1 MTINARRN
9 LLYWSLIGLAAF
21 TIFSCGARIDKSHIL
36 VIGITGDTDS
46 INPIL
51 TRSLFGNELSQML
64 FLNLMEE
71 QPDFITFEP
80 ELAKSWEVSPDR
92 KAYTFHLRTDVYWT
106 DSTKVTA
113 DDVLFTF
120 QLQKNKDIGWSGS
133 SSKDHIADVRKLDD
147 STVVFIF
154 DRVYLDQLMDI
165 NEGVIL
171 PAHILNHLTPEEI
184 KSAPFSLM
192 PVTDGPYRLKSW
204 MPNQYIELEA
214 NDLFYDASL
223 PNIKSIV
230 FKIVPDKYQL
240 LNQLKTG
247 EVHFVEGVPA
257 KEISSGE
264 DGYSGIVFQHF
275 PYLQYVQI
283 FWNMKK
289 PLFQDVRIRKAMT
302 LAIDRQA
309 LVNFLLTGYGKVCRG
324 PIHPQLWAYNPNL
337 EDVPYNP
344 EKAKML
350 LKECGFQDND
360 QNGFLEKDGQEI
372 SFTLMTNIGSE
383 TKEDAQ
389 VMIQEMLKKIGVRV
403 VIQRFEW
410 SVFVD
415 RVVARDFDAVL
426 MSMMSATKVDL
437 FPAWHSSMSGPEG
450 FNLSCY
456 ANTEVDRL
464 LETARALADQ
474 DEAKNLWYHFQDII
488 SRDVPGTFLWVP
500 ERVVGLDKRIKN
512 VRFSPASAYFN
523 LPEWSFE

>member
-1 MTINARRN
+1 MINARRN
-9 LLYWSLIGLAAF
+9 LLYWSFIGLAAF
-21 TIFSCGARIDKSHIL
+21 TIFSCVARIDKNRIL

-51 TRSLFGNELSQML
+51 TRSLFGNELSELL

-71 QPDFITFEP
+71 QPDFVTFEP
-80 ELAKSWEVSPDR
+80 ELAKSWEVSAD
-92 KAYTFHLRTDVYWT
+92 KKTYTFHLRTDVYWT
-106 DSTKVTA
+106 DSTEVTA

-120 QLQKNKDIGWSGS
+120 QLQKNKDIGWSGG
-133 SSKDHIADVRKLDD
+133 SSKDYIAEVKKLDD

-154 DRVYLDQLMDI
+154 NRVYLYQLMDI

-171 PAHILNHLTPEEI
+171 PEHILNHLTPEEI
-184 KSAPFSLM
+184 KSAPFSQML
-192 PVTDGPYRLKSW
+192 VSDGPYRLKSW
-204 MPNQYIELEA
+204 IPNQYLELEA
-214 NDLFYDASL
+214 NKLFYDSSV

-240 LNQLKTG
+240 LDQLKTG
-247 EVHFVEGVPA
+247 EVHFVEGIAP
-257 KEISSGE
+257 KEIASS
-264 DGYSGIVFQHF
+264 DDNDSGIVFQHF

-309 LVNFLLTGYGKVCRG
+309 LVDFLLAGYGQVCRG
-324 PIHPQLWAYNPNL
+324 PIHPQLWAYNPNV
-337 EDVPYNP
+337 EDVRYDA
-344 EKAKML
+344 EEAKAL
-350 LKECGFQDND
+350 LRDCGWKDRDNND
-360 QNGFLEKDGQEI
+360 YLEKDGQDL

-389 VMIQEMLKKIGVRV
+389 VMIQEMLKKIGVKV

-437 FPAWHSSMSGPEG
+437 FPAWHSSMSGPDG

-456 ANTEVDRL
+456 SNPEVDRL

-474 DEAKNLWYHFQDII
+474 EEAKKLWYRFQDII

-500 ERVVGLDKRIKN
+500 ERVVGLDKRIRN

>member
-1 MTINARRN
+1 
-9 LLYWSLIGLAAF
+9 
-21 TIFSCGARIDKSHIL
+21 
-36 VIGITGDTDS
+36 
-46 INPIL
+46 
-51 TRSLFGNELSQML
+51 
-64 FLNLMEE
+64 
-71 QPDFITFEP
+71 
-80 ELAKSWEVSPDR
+80 
-92 KAYTFHLRTDVYWT
+92 
-106 DSTKVTA
+106 
-113 DDVLFTF
+113 
-120 QLQKNKDIGWSGS
+120 
-133 SSKDHIADVRKLDD
+133 
-147 STVVFIF
+147 
-154 DRVYLDQLMDI
+154 MDI

-171 PAHILNHLTPEEI
+171 PAHILNHLAPEEI

-264 DGYSGIVFQHF
+264 DDYSGIVFQHF

-309 LVNFLLTGYGKVCRG
+309 LVNFLLTGYCQVCRG

-350 LKECGFQDND
+350 LKECGLQDND
-360 QNGFLEKDGQEI
+360 QDGFLEKDGQEI

-456 ANTEVDRL
+456 ANAEVDRL